1 MKPVQYDDSR
11 FKQLANNGWQ
21 KIADYKHEDTIYQQ
35 YYLPD
40 YSVCWKGHEWTGQK
54 AYDRSKEE
62 LGMAL
67 NPQEMY

>member
-1 MKPVQYDDSR
+1 MKSVKYNTTNN
-11 FKQLANNGWQ
+11 KQLANKGWHGVAHHSHLQ
-21 KIADYKHEDTIYQQ
+21 TIYQQ
-35 YYLPD
+35 GYPPD
-40 YSVCWKGHEWTGQK
+40 HSVCLKSHESTRQK